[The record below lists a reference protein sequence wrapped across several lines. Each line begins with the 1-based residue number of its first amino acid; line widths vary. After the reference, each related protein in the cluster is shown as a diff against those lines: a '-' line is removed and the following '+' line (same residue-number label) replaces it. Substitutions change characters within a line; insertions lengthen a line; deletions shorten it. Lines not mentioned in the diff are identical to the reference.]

1 MKRFIIT
8 NLLSAVAIGMM
19 ACSWVDTHNYYLF
32 SVCSHEEFSDR
43 CNKLTLQNWRAYM
56 GLDEEYYY
64 FDADQVVE
72 SAQRQG
78 DALMVSYV
86 RQLQKYL
93 KCVSEAQQ
101 DTWDYPTKAQLAD
114 RNRRLLAIRSYAQG
128 KLKTRLRSQHAL
140 LLMRCNMML
149 GRHSE
154 NVRLWEGTTSNF
166 INSVY
171 KDMMKNI
178 YAGALLKTG
187 QPDRAAALFAEM
199 GDWAS
204 LMTMYYER
212 RSYAAIRAEYE
223 RDANSAVLPFL
234 LQDFVNN
241 AQEAVDGKNDEWGF
255 GGKLF
260 IRDIQESEARQ
271 MCEFAK
277 QVVKEGKTQT
287 PQLWQMAKAW
297 LEYLFGNKKQALD
310 DINAAATLAGTPRMN
325 DNARVLRLYI
335 TSSQLDADRQ
345 YDDYLAGEL
354 TWLGEK
360 KQEDGFFRNAYD
372 RMVHQVLA
380 DQYLRAN
387 RPEVAVALYNI
398 DESYEYQCFI
408 DTTAVEGLKQFIDY
422 AKSPAVTPLESYLKK
437 NLTIDDMAMND
448 LVGTKLMRLCKWS
461 EALEW
466 LEKVPLS
473 YYNEKGYRSYATHR
487 TWSVEP
493 WLKRQWLTDAEAYG
507 EEQPLLTQNP
517 KVAFIREMIEL
528 ENGLSLLQGESRYQH
543 CFALA
548 VRYAQAHFT
557 GDCWYLMRDGKSVTD
572 TLRVNEA
579 DLAGRALSLLRE
591 SPGSSDATLRERAL
605 FAMSYGGLY
614 PEKDQ
619 WSVYEWNEAE
629 VEYQK
634 IAKPQTSQYQAFRAL
649 AAFEAQNTQ
658 GASRY
663 VSRCDEYRQFR
674 KQAE

>member
-8 NLLSAVAIGMM
+8 NLLLAIAIGMM
-19 ACSWVDTHNYYLF
+19 ACAWIDTHNYYLF
-32 SVCSHEEFSDR
+32 SVCGHEEFSYR
-43 CNKLTLQNWRAYM
+43 CNKLTLQNWRAYL
-56 GLDEEYYY
+56 GIDEEYYY
-64 FDADQVVE
+64 FDADQVIE
-72 SAQRQG
+72 SAQKRG

-86 RQLQKYL
+86 RQLQQYL
-93 KCVSEAQQ
+93 KCASEVRQ
-101 DTWDYPTKAQLAD
+101 DSWDYPTKAQLAD
-114 RNRRLLAIRSYAQG
+114 RNRRLLAIRTYAQG

-149 GRHSE
+149 GRHAE
-154 NVRLWEGTTSNF
+154 NVSLWEGTTSSF

-187 QPDRAAALFAEM
+187 QRERAAAMFAEM
-199 GDWAS
+199 GDWES

-223 RDANSAVLPFL
+223 QDANSAVLPFL

-241 AQEAVDGKNDEWGF
+241 AQEAVDGMNNEWNY

-271 MCEFAK
+271 MCEFAS
-277 QVVKEGKTQT
+277 QVVKEGKSLT

-297 LEYLFGNKKQALD
+297 LEYLFGNKQQALA
-310 DINAAATLAGTPRMN
+310 DINAATTLAGTPRMN

-335 TSSQLDADRQ
+335 TSSQMDANRQ

-354 TWLGEK
+354 TWLSEK
-360 KQEDGFFRNAYD
+360 KQEDGFFTHAYD

-380 DQYLRAN
+380 NQYLRAN

-398 DESYEYQCFI
+398 DESYEYQSFI
-408 DTTAVEGLKQFIDY
+408 DTMAVEGLMQFIDY
-422 AKSPAVTPLESYLKK
+422 AKSPATTALDNYLKK
-437 NLTIDDMAMND
+437 YLTMNESAMND

-466 LEKVPLS
+466 LEKVPLA
-473 YYNEKGYRSYATHR
+473 YYNQKGYRPYATR
-487 TWSVEP
+487 RKWTVEP
-493 WLKRQWLTDAEAYG
+493 WLKRQWLTDIETYG
-507 EEQPLLTQNP
+507 DQQPLLAQNP
-517 KVAFIREMIEL
+517 KVVFSREMLDL
-528 ENGLSLLQGESRYQH
+528 ENGLSLLQGESQRQR
-543 CFALA
+543 CFDLA

-557 GDCWYLMRDGKSVTD
+557 GDCWYLMRDGKSVND

-579 DLAGRALSLLRE
+579 DLAGRALSLLRNAA
-591 SPGSSDATLRERAL
+591 GSSDASLRERAF
-605 FAMSYGGLY
+605 FAMSYSGLY
-614 PEKDQ
+614 AEPDR
-619 WSVYEWNEAE
+619 WSVYEWNDVE

-634 IAKPQTSQYQAFRAL
+634 VVKPQSKQYQAFRAL
-649 AAFEAQNTQ
+649 ADFETQNTL
-658 GASRY
+658 GTSHF

-674 KQAE
+674 KQSE

>member
-93 KCVSEAQQ
+93 KCASEAQQ

-297 LEYLFGNKKQALD
+297 LEYLFGNKKQALT

-408 DTTAVEGLKQFIDY
+408 DTTAVEGLKQFINY
-422 AKSPAVTPLESYLKK
+422 AKSPAATPLESYLKK

-473 YYNEKGYRSYATHR
+473 YYNEKSYRPYATRR

-493 WLKRQWLTDAEAYG
+493 WLKRQWLKDAEAYG

-517 KVAFIREMIEL
+517 KVAFIREMLEL
-528 ENGLSLLQGESRYQH
+528 ENGLSLLQGESRCQH

-557 GDCWYLMRDGKSVTD
+557 GDCWFLMRDGKSVTD

-591 SPGSSDATLRERAL
+591 AAGSSDAMLRERAL